1 VNARHVL
8 AIDQGT
14 TSSRAMVFDQTGA
27 AVAFGQ
33 RELEQHYPRPGWVE
47 HDPEAIWRDVIATGR
62 DAIARAGLTAGE
74 IAAIGITN
82 QRESVVL
89 WERASS
95 RVVHPVIV
103 WQDRRTAELCR
114 TLSAAGHDAL
124 VQARTGLVID
134 PYFSATKLA
143 WLLDAIDG
151 ARAAAERGE
160 LAFGTIDSFLLWRLT
175 GGTVHAT
182 DATNAARTMLFDIH
196 RQDWDDEL
204 LGILNIPRLI
214 LPEVRDCSTL
224 FGSTSSELF
233 GAPLP
238 ITGIAGDQQ
247 AATVGQA
254 CFAPGML
261 KSTYGT
267 GCFALLN
274 TGERPVTSRHRL
286 LTTIAYRLGGKT
298 AYALE
303 GSIFVAGAA
312 VQWLRDGLKL
322 ISHAEETEPLA
333 AGLYDTDGVYLVPAF
348 VGLGAPHWDP
358 DARAA
363 ILGLTRD
370 TGIAQI
376 VRAALESVGYQTRDL
391 MIAMQGDLDADRGGD
406 AEGSGTPTAIRV
418 DGGMVAN
425 DWVCQFLAD
434 ILDLPVERPVVTETT
449 ALGAACLA
457 GLEVG
462 VYPSLDDIAAA
473 WQCGRRF
480 EPQMAP
486 TERARLYGGWLNA
499 VRRVRTAA
507 A

>member
-1 VNARHVL
+1 MVAAAQHIL

-14 TSSRAMVFDQTGA
+14 TSTRAMLFDRAGRP
-27 AVAFGQ
+27 VATAQ
-33 RELEQHYPRPGWVE
+33 REFAQHYPKPGWVE
-47 HDPEAIWRDVIATGR
+47 HDPETIWRDALDLCR
-62 DAIARAGLTAGE
+62 EAIARAGLTASAV
-74 IAAIGITN
+74 AALGITN
-82 QRESVVL
+82 QRETVVL
-89 WERASS
+89 WERASGK
-95 RVVHPVIV
+95 PVARAIV

-114 TLSAAGHDAL
+114 ELSEGGHGPM

-143 WLLDAIDG
+143 WLLDQVPG

-175 GGTVHAT
+175 GGRVHAT

-196 RQDWDDEL
+196 AQDWDDEL
-204 LGILNIPRLI
+204 LRLLRIPRAL
-214 LPEVRDCSTL
+214 LPEVRDCSTE
-224 FGSTSSELF
+224 FGATPASLF

-274 TGERPVTSRHRL
+274 TGAVAVTSKHRL
-286 LTTIAYRLGGKT
+286 LTTIAYRLDGRAT
-298 AYALE
+298 YALE

-322 ISHAEETEPLA
+322 IGQAGESEPLA
-333 AGLYDTDGVYLVPAF
+333 AGVADTGGVYLVPAF

-358 DARAA
+358 DARGAL
-363 ILGLTRD
+363 LGLTRA
-370 TGIAQI
+370 TGIAEI

-391 MIAMQGDLDADRGGD
+391 MMAMAGDL
-406 AEGSGTPTAIRV
+406 GSAGTPQAVRV

-434 ILDLPVERPVVTETT
+434 ILELPIERPVVGETT
-449 ALGAACLA
+449 ALGAAYLA
-457 GLEVG
+457 GLAVG
-462 VYPSLDDIAAA
+462 LYPSLDAIGEA
-473 WQCGRRF
+473 WACQRRF
-480 EPQMAP
+480 EPRMAP
-486 TERARLYGGWLNA
+486 SERHRLYAGWLDA
-499 VRRVRTAA
+499 VRRVRTGA
-507 A
+507 